1 MEKSYFL
8 KVPTFLLV
16 FSLIIFALYNVSPD
30 LDIDSMFKAKN
41 IYELENT
48 LNNLTT
54 DISKLEEEKKSQIEH
69 LNSLRSNIDY
79 LFNDTVEIRSDI
91 AALEVISGTTDL
103 RGPGITIRMT
113 DNTTSDSLSIN
124 EKIVHDLDVRII
136 ISELNAAGA
145 EAIAINGKRIVSTTE
160 VICIGPV
167 IRINGEV
174 VAAPFIIKAIGDPEL
189 LMEKVI
195 NSPDSFAY
203 YLIEN
208 YGIDIMAIKSYD
220 ISIPK
225 NYDTFTIKFAKL
237 MQE

>member
-8 KVPTFLLV
+8 KVPTFLIV
-16 FSLIIFALYNVSPD
+16 FSLIIYILYNVSLD
-30 LDIDSMFKAKN
+30 LDIDNMFRAKN
-41 IYELENT
+41 INELRNT
-48 LNNLTT
+48 LNDLTEE
-54 DISKLEEEKKSQIEH
+54 INKLDEDRKSQLAH
-69 LNSLRSNIDY
+69 LDDVRNSINYTFDEMVKIRSNI
-79 LFNDTVEIRSDI
+79 S
-91 AALEVISGTTDL
+91 ALVAISGATDL

-113 DNTTSDSLSIN
+113 DNTSNDSLSIN
-124 EKIVHDLDVRII
+124 EKIVHDMDVRII

-145 EAIAINGKRIVSTTE
+145 EAISINGKRIVSTTE

-189 LMEKVI
+189 LLENVI
-195 NSPDSFAY
+195 ISPESYAY
-203 YLIEN
+203 KMKED

-225 NYDTFTIKFAKL
+225 NKDNFKIKFAEVV
-237 MQE
+237 QE

>member
-8 KVPTFLLV
+8 KVPTFLIV
-16 FSLIIFALYNVSPD
+16 FSFIIYILYNVSPD

-41 IYELENT
+41 INELRTT
-48 LNNLTT
+48 LNEVT
-54 DISKLEEEKKSQIEH
+54 DEINILEEDLKAQLVQLDNVRGKIAYAFDEIART
-69 LNSLRSNIDY
+69 RSSI
-79 LFNDTVEIRSDI
+79 I
-91 AALEVISGTTDL
+91 ALEAISGATDL

-113 DNTTSDSLSIN
+113 DNLTNDSLSIN

-160 VICIGPV
+160 IICIGPV

-174 VAAPFIIKAIGDPEL
+174 VAAPFIIKAIGDPEQL
-189 LMEKVI
+189 LENVI
-195 NSPDSFAY
+195 ESPDSYAY
-203 YLIEN
+203 KMKEI

-225 NYDTFTIKFAKL
+225 NLDKFKVKFAKV
-237 MQE
+237 EDE

>member
-16 FSLIIFALYNVSPD
+16 FSLIIFVLYNVSPD

-41 IYELENT
+41 IYELENSLDE
-48 LNNLTT
+48 LNA
-54 DISKLEEEKKSQIEH
+54 DIVKLEKEKESQIKYLE
-69 LNSLRSNIDY
+69 SLR
-79 LFNDTVEIRSDI
+79 NDIEKIFDETIQFRSSI
-91 AALEVISGTTDL
+91 TALEIISGATDL

-113 DNTTSDSLSIN
+113 DNTTSDTLSVN
-124 EKIVHDLDVRII
+124 DKLVHDLDVRVI

-174 VAAPFIIKAIGDPEL
+174 VAAPFIIKAIGDPEF

-225 NYDTFTIKFAKL
+225 SNDTFMIKYAKIV
-237 MQE
+237 QE